1 MALNPRVVVP
11 GHGPLCD
18 TRGINAVRDYLLFIE
33 KEARGRFD
41 AGKLAHTIVCTML
54 ARVSSVRLA
63 FVCALCSKATKRVL
77 MSRQQALCIS
87 SVPFRACLLS
97 QVSVCVLCRH
107 VSSVP

>member
-41 AGKLAHTIVCTML
+41 AGKLACVYYSVYDACV
-54 ARVSSVRLA
+54 RV
-63 FVCALCSKATKRVL
+63 
-77 MSRQQALCIS
+77 
-87 SVPFRACLLS
+87 
-97 QVSVCVLCRH
+97 
-107 VSSVP
+107 